1 MFIPDPYTVP
11 YKGIYAV
18 CDKENKLA
26 EIIEHSNCYGG
37 SAWARFHF
45 SKSPLVISSHASG
58 NIIRYLVKTGKS
70 DLKLSSSVSAAGIE
84 SVIVREET
92 VEITYAGL
100 GGGGIGA
107 TTCRARAKDVL
118 RYNISEAG
126 GKKLGRGTIVVPR
139 RERLL
144 IGVDDTD
151 SREEGATWSLM
162 HNIAH
167 VLDNEKARYISHSLV
182 QLYPV
187 QAKTQNCVSTVLEFA
202 CLRNQ
207 ERALLEEVRS
217 ALEEYSVSR
226 ETGMVALSSFD
237 AEDLTEYSRLCR
249 TLEIQRDF
257 ALETA
262 RNTGVEIWMDGNGV
276 IGALAALPWFG
287 RQDESVVG
295 DWSGNRD

>member
-1 MFIPDPYTVP
+1 MFIQDPYTVP
-11 YKGIYAV
+11 YKAIYAI
-18 CDKENKLA
+18 CDKENKLV

-45 SKSPLVISSHASG
+45 SKSPLVISSGASG

-70 DLKLSSSVSAAGIE
+70 ELHLSSSVSAAGIE
-84 SVIVREET
+84 SVIVEGEK

-107 TTCRARAKDVL
+107 TTCRARAEDVL
-118 RYNISEAG
+118 SYNISEAG

-167 VLDNEKARYISHSLV
+167 VLDSEKARYISHSLV

-187 QAKTQNCVSTVLEFA
+187 AAKTQNCVSTVLEFA
-202 CLRNQ
+202 CLKNQ

-237 AEDLTEYSRLCR
+237 AEDLVEYSRLCR
-249 TLEIQRDF
+249 TLEIQRDL

-262 RNTGVEIWMDGNGV
+262 RKLGVEIWMDGNGV

-295 DWSGNRD
+295 DWSENRD